1 MEENKRPNI
10 NLGKKSGEVSGGL
23 EDKKNPKVDLKRQSG
38 LFYGIGMIISI
49 SLMLMAF
56 EFNVMQSLSADSL
69 SLKKAVEEEDKPI
82 ETPPPTDQPPPPPPQ
97 AIQAPEIKE
106 VPDEKKVEKFI
117 EETKETPT
125 KQVEV
130 TKAAEE
136 TSTKAPEVK
145 VEVEDDNKIFNPH
158 ELQEQAEFMG
168 GQKEFY
174 KFLAENIKYPKMA
187 RRQGIEGTVY
197 LEFVIEKD
205 GLLTDVKVKK
215 PIAND
220 GGCNDEAVRV
230 LKTSP
235 KWKAAKQRGKNVRQ
249 KMVIPVKFKLG

>member
-1 MEENKRPNI
+1 MEE
-10 NLGKKSGEVSGGL
+10 KK
-23 EDKKNPKVDLKRQSG
+23 DPKVNLNRQVG
-38 LFYGIGMIISI
+38 LFFGIGLITSMV
-49 SLMLMAF
+49 LVLTAF
-56 EFNVMQSLSADSL
+56 ELSFVQSLSADAL
-69 SLKKAVEEEDKPI
+69 SLKKAVDTTDNSIVE
-82 ETPPPTDQPPPPPPQ
+82 PPPTDQPPPPPPQ

-117 EETKETPT
+117 EETTEEKPT
-125 KQVEV
+125 EQVKV
-130 TKAAEE
+130 DKPAEE
-136 TSTKAPEVK
+136 TSVAPPKKE
-145 VEVEDDNKIFNPH
+145 EVEDDNKIFNPH

-174 KFLAENIKYPKMA
+174 KFLSENIKYPKMA

-197 LEFVIEKD
+197 LEFVIEKS
-205 GLLTDVKVKK
+205 GELTDVKIKK